1 MEIRILSSGK
11 AIGPYSEAQVRQYL
25 SEGLISATD
34 PAHTEGMSEWIP
46 TEQLLARISGREAVP
61 VGTSA
66 GSADASTQIN
76 FEPRRSITVRATGS
90 LPRVKRGPIEIQP
103 LFIGET
109 ESVRRTRAK
118 TLIKIEEPRPT
129 TQLPPVAKF
138 VPREERK
145 LTKGLVDTG
154 QLAPAHF
161 FDREEAE
168 PDIYTPPA
176 YTPPPYTEP
185 QAYSPPSYTPPSLA
199 PTTTP
204 VPEEDHFTGAEPQ
217 LTPEPDVEPEALPA
231 EDENERGVPH
241 TLYAV
246 WYASLVVGLVALALL
261 LAVIYAVWYFDRPAP
276 HTAQTSDQP
285 AEINSPAAADPQ
297 SAAGLNTSGFA
308 KQQKGD
314 LDGAL
319 ADYNQAIKLDP
330 HNIDALSHRALAER
344 DKGDWDGALA
354 DFNTV
359 LNLAPDNAEAYSNRG
374 YVKQTKGDLDGALA
388 DYTEALSLKPTSAQ
402 AFYNVGLIKVRRGDI
417 DGGMEAFNKA
427 IDLNPKLAR
436 AYFSRGNAK
445 NSEGDL
451 DGAIAD
457 FTQSLSIPDSTNGM
471 AAFNRGAARQTRGDA
486 AGALADYSQAI
497 TADPNF
503 APAYRGR
510 ANIEV
515 QRGEFDAA
523 LADANKSAQ
532 LDPKDTSAVYTRA
545 QAELGLHTLDA
556 ADADFNQYCMAAPH
570 GTDCD
575 NARLYLWVIAA
586 EQNLRQKADDALSA
600 ALLNNWNSTPE
611 DLTSK
616 IAAFLVGHIRE
627 DELITQATTPDPSLQ
642 PGRFCRVWY
651 FAGVKRQVSGDIPMA
666 SIYFQK
672 AIATNQQYLPEYLL
686 SRAQIVSLG
695 QIRQASS
702 QSTPAQ

>member
-1 MEIRILSSGK
+1 MEIRILSAGK
-11 AIGPYSEAQVRQYL
+11 AMGPYSEAQVRQYL
-25 SEGLISATD
+25 GEGLISATD

-46 TEQLLARISGREAVP
+46 TEQLLAQLSGREAVP
-61 VGTSA
+61 VGA
-66 GSADASTQIN
+66 GAGNGIAQADG
-76 FEPRRSITVRATGS
+76 EPPRSITVRATSS
-90 LPRVKRGPIEIQP
+90 LPRVKRGPIAIQP
-103 LFIGET
+103 LFVGET
-109 ESVRRTRAK
+109 ESVRRTRTN
-118 TLIKIEEPRPT
+118 TLIKIQEPRPT

-145 LTKGLVDTG
+145 VPKGLVDTG

-161 FDREEAE
+161 FEREEAE
-168 PDIYTPPA
+168 PDIYTPPSYA
-176 YTPPPYTEP
+176 PPTYTEP
-185 QAYSPPSYTPPSLA
+185 QTYAPPSLA
-199 PTTTP
+199 PTSPP
-204 VPEEDHFTGAEPQ
+204 VPEEDLSTEAEPMAA
-217 LTPEPDVEPEALPA
+217 PEPDIEPSAVPA

-241 TLYAV
+241 TLYAI
-246 WYASLVVGLVALALL
+246 WYASLVVGLIALGLL

-276 HTAQTSDQP
+276 HSAQSADV
-285 AEINSPAAADPQ
+285 PAAANSSAATSPQ
-297 SAAGLNTSGFA
+297 SAADFSARGFA
-308 KQQKGD
+308 RQQKGD

-330 HNIDALSHRALAER
+330 HNVEALSRRALAER
-344 DKGDWDGALA
+344 DKGNWDGALA
-354 DFNTV
+354 DFNSV
-359 LNLAPDNAEAYSNRG
+359 LAFAPDNADAYSNRG

-388 DYTEALSLKPTSAQ
+388 DYTEALSLKPTSAE

-417 DGGMEAFNKA
+417 DGGMEAFSKA

-445 NSEGDL
+445 NAEGDT
-451 DGAIAD
+451 DGAIGD
-457 FTQSLSIPDSTNGM
+457 YTQSLELDPTNAM
-471 AAFNRGAARQTRGDA
+471 AAFNRGAARQTRGDT

-497 TADPNF
+497 TNDANL

-523 LADANKSAQ
+523 LGDATKSAQ
-532 LDPKDTSAVYTRA
+532 LDPNDASALYTRG
-545 QAELGLHTLDA
+545 QAELGLHALDA
-556 ADADFNQYCMAAPH
+556 AEADFTKYCTAAPH

-586 EQNLRQKADDALSA
+586 EQNLRQKADDGLSA
-600 ALLNNWNSTPE
+600 ALLNSWNSTPE

-651 FAGVKRQVSGDIPMA
+651 FAGIKRQISGDTPMA

-672 AIATNQQYLPEYLL
+672 AIATNQQDCPEYLL
-686 SRAQIVSLG
+686 SRAQVVSLG
-695 QIRQASS
+695 QTRQASS

>member
-1 MEIRILSSGK
+1 MEIRILSAGK

-25 SEGLISATD
+25 SEGLISAAD

-46 TEQLLARISGREAVP
+46 TEQLLARISNREPAP
-61 VGTSA
+61 VGVSA
-66 GSADASTQIN
+66 SSGDNGTQIH
-76 FEPRRSITVRATGS
+76 FEPPRSITVRTTGS
-90 LPRVKRGPIEIQP
+90 LPRVKRGLIEIQP
-103 LFIGET
+103 LYVGET
-109 ESVRRTRAK
+109 ESVRRSRTK
-118 TLIKIEEPRPT
+118 TLIKIQEPRPT

-145 LTKGLVDTG
+145 LPKGMVDTG

-168 PDIYTPPA
+168 PDIYSAPS
-176 YTPPPYTEP
+176 YTPPTYTDP
-185 QAYSPPSYTPPSLA
+185 QTHTPPSYVPPSLA
-199 PTTTP
+199 PTAPP
-204 VPEEDHFTGAEPQ
+204 VPEEEMSADAEPMDA
-217 LTPEPDVEPEALPA
+217 PEPDTEPSAIPA
-231 EDENERGVPH
+231 EDENAHGVPH
-241 TLYAV
+241 TLYAM

-261 LAVIYAVWYFDRPAP
+261 LAVIYAVWYFDQPAP
-276 HTAQTSDQP
+276 HSTESA
-285 AEINSPAAADPQ
+285 AAPAAANSLAFTDPQ
-297 SAAGLNTSGFA
+297 SAADLSARGFA

-319 ADYNQAIKLDP
+319 ADYNQAIQLDP
-330 HNIDALSHRALAER
+330 HNVEVLSRRALTER
-344 DKGDWDGALA
+344 DKGNWDGALA
-354 DFNTV
+354 DFNNV
-359 LNLAPDNAEAYSNRG
+359 LAIAPDNADAYSNRG

-388 DYTEALSLKPTSAQ
+388 DYTEALSLKPTSAE

-417 DGGMEAFNKA
+417 DGGMEAFSKA

-445 NSEGDL
+445 SSEGDI
-451 DGAIAD
+451 DGAIGD
-457 FTQSLSIPDSTNGM
+457 YTQSLEIDPTNAM
-471 AAFNRGAARQTRGDA
+471 AAFNRGAARQTRGDT

-497 TADPNF
+497 SNDPTL

-510 ANIEV
+510 ASLEV
-515 QRGEFDAA
+515 QRGEFDVA
-523 LADANKSAQ
+523 LADATKSAQ
-532 LDPKDTSAVYTRA
+532 LDPKDPSAVYTRG
-545 QAELGLHTLDA
+545 QAELGLHSLDA
-556 ADADFNQYCMAAPH
+556 ADADFTQYCTAAPH

-586 EQNLRQKADDALSA
+586 EQGLRQKADDALSA

-627 DELITQATTPDPSLQ
+627 DELISQATTPDPSLQ

-651 FAGVKRQVSGDIPMA
+651 FAGIKRQISGDAPMA

-672 AIATNQQYLPEYLL
+672 ALATGQKDSPEFLL
-686 SRAQIVSLG
+686 SRAQVDSLS
-695 QIRQASS
+695 QARQASS
-702 QSTPAQ
+702 QPTP

>member
-1 MEIRILSSGK
+1 MEIRILSAGK

-34 PAHTEGMSEWIP
+34 PAHTDGMSEWIP
-46 TEQLLARISGREAVP
+46 TEQLLARISNPEAVP
-61 VGTSA
+61 VGASA
-66 GSADASTQIN
+66 GNGDVSTQIN
-76 FEPRRSITVRATGS
+76 FEPPRSITVRATGT
-90 LPRVKRGPIEIQP
+90 LPRVKRGPIAIQP
-103 LFIGET
+103 LFVGET
-109 ESVRRTRAK
+109 ESVRRSRTK

-129 TQLPPVAKF
+129 TQLPPVPKF

-145 LTKGLVDTG
+145 LPKGLVDTG
-154 QLAPAHF
+154 QLAPGHF
-161 FDREEAE
+161 FDREESE
-168 PDIYTPPA
+168 PDIYSPP
-176 YTPPPYTEP
+176 TYTEP
-185 QAYSPPSYTPPSLA
+185 QTYTPPSYVPPSLA
-199 PTTTP
+199 PTAPP
-204 VPEEDHFTGAEPQ
+204 VPEEEMSAEAEPVA
-217 LTPEPDVEPEALPA
+217 TVEPDTEPSALPA

-241 TLYAV
+241 TLYAM
-246 WYASLVVGLVALALL
+246 WYASLIVGLVALAVL
-261 LAVIYAVWYFDRPAP
+261 LAVVYAVWYFDRPAP
-276 HTAQTSDQP
+276 HSTDS
-285 AEINSPAAADPQ
+285 AAA
-297 SAAGLNTSGFA
+297 SAATNSSSDTSPQTAADFSARGFA

-330 HNIDALSHRALAER
+330 HNVEALNRRALTER
-344 DKGDWDGALA
+344 DKGNWDAALA
-354 DFNTV
+354 DFNSV
-359 LNLAPDNAEAYSNRG
+359 LAIAPDNADAYSNRG
-374 YVKQTKGDLDGALA
+374 YIKQTKGDLDGALA

-402 AFYNVGLIKVRRGDI
+402 SFYNVGLIKVRRGDI
-417 DGGMEAFNKA
+417 DGGMEAFSKA

-445 NSEGDL
+445 NSEGDT
-451 DGAIAD
+451 DGAIGD
-457 FTQSLSIPDSTNGM
+457 YTQSLEIDPTNAM
-471 AAFNRGAARQTRGDA
+471 ASFNRGAARQTRGDTT
-486 AGALADYSQAI
+486 GALADYSQAI
-497 TADPNF
+497 ANDSNL

-510 ANIEV
+510 ADIEV

-523 LADANKSAQ
+523 LADATKSAQ
-532 LDPKDTSAVYTRA
+532 LDPKDTGAVYTQA

-556 ADADFNQYCMAAPH
+556 AEADFTQYCTAAPH

-586 EQNLRQKADDALSA
+586 EQGLRQKADDGLSA
-600 ALLNNWNSTPE
+600 ALLNSWNSTPE

-651 FAGVKRQVSGDIPMA
+651 FAGVKRQISGDAPMA

-672 AIATNQQYLPEYLL
+672 AIATNQQDCPEYLL

-695 QIRQASS
+695 QTRQASS
-702 QSTPAQ
+702 QPTPAQ

>member
-1 MEIRILSSGK
+1 MEIRILSAGK

-25 SEGLISATD
+25 SEGLISAAD

-46 TEQLLARISGREAVP
+46 TGQLLARISHREGVPVEAVS
-61 VGTSA
+61 G
-66 GSADASTQIN
+66 ASNASPQMH

-103 LFIGET
+103 IFVGET
-109 ESVRRTRAK
+109 ESVRRSRAK
-118 TLIKIEEPRPT
+118 TLVKIEEPRPT

-138 VPREERK
+138 VPREEGKVPR
-145 LTKGLVDTG
+145 GLVDTG

-168 PDIYTPPA
+168 PDIYTTPA
-176 YTPPPYTEP
+176 YTPPSYTEP
-185 QAYSPPSYTPPSLA
+185 QSDAPPSLA
-199 PTTTP
+199 PTTLP
-204 VPEEDHFTGAEPQ
+204 IPEEDLDTGAEPEP
-217 LTPEPDVEPEALPA
+217 TPEPDVEPEALPA
-231 EDENERGVPH
+231 EDQNERGVPH
-241 TLYAV
+241 TLYAI
-246 WYASLVVGLVALALL
+246 WYTSLVVGLFALALL
-261 LAVIYAVWYFDRPAP
+261 LAVIYAVWYFDRPAA
-276 HTAQTSDQP
+276 HSTQTS
-285 AEINSPAAADPQ
+285 NLPAAAPSTAVTDPQ
-297 SAAGLNTSGFA
+297 SAADFSTRGFA

-344 DKGDWDGALA
+344 DKGNWDGALA
-354 DFNTV
+354 DFNAV
-359 LNLAPDNAEAYSNRG
+359 LAFAPDNADAYSNRG

-427 IDLNPKLAR
+427 IDLNPRLAR

-445 NSEGDL
+445 NSEGDI

-457 FTQSLSIPDSTNGM
+457 YTQSVAIPDPTNGT
-471 AAFNRGAARQTRGDA
+471 AYFNRGAARQTRGDS
-486 AGALADYSQAI
+486 AGALADYAQAI
-497 TADPNF
+497 SADPNL

-510 ANIEV
+510 ANLELR
-515 QRGEFDAA
+515 RGEFDAA
-523 LADANKSAQ
+523 LADATKATQ
-532 LDPKDTSAVYTRA
+532 LDPNDAGAVYTRG

-556 ADADFNQYCMAAPH
+556 ADADFTQYCTSAPH

-600 ALLNNWNSTPE
+600 ALLNTWNSTPE

-627 DELITQATTPDPSLQ
+627 DELIAQATTPDPSLQ

-651 FAGVKRQVSGDIPMA
+651 FAGIKRQVSGDTPMA

-672 AIATNQQYLPEYLL
+672 AIATNQQDCPEYLL
-686 SRAQIVSLG
+686 ARAQIVSLG
-695 QIRQASS
+695 QSRQASS
-702 QSTPAQ
+702 QATPAQ